1 MKILLLDKNHP
12 LITERLLAK
21 NFILE
26 EDFTSSYDEV
36 CGKIQNY
43 DGVIIRS
50 RIPLDQNFLEKA
62 THLKFIARVGA
73 GMENIDIPVAEKL
86 GIQLINSPEGN
97 RDSVAEHVVGM
108 LLILMNRLFIAS
120 NEVKKGIW
128 LREENRGDELLGKTV
143 GLIGY
148 GNMGKATAKRL
159 SGFGCKVIFHDI
171 LPDLSDEFATQV
183 SLEEL
188 KQRAEVLSLHIPMT
202 NETHYLIDSTFINE
216 MKNEFYFVNTARGK
230 NVETKYLVEALKS
243 EKVKGACLDVL
254 EYEKA
259 SFEKLD
265 TSTSLSTRENED
277 LQYLLDSE
285 KVIVTP
291 HIAGWTHQSK
301 EKLAQVIV
309 DKIIASFG

>member
-1 MKILLLDKNHP
+1 MRILLLDKNHP
-12 LITERLLAK
+12 LITEQLLAK

-26 EDFTSSYDEV
+26 EDFSSSYDEV
-36 CGKIQNY
+36 CAKIEKY
-43 DGVIIRS
+43 DGIIIRS
-50 RIPLDQNFLEKA
+50 RIPLDKNFLEKA
-62 THLKFIARVGA
+62 ENLKFIARVGA

-120 NEVKKGIW
+120 QEVKNGIW

-159 SGFGCKVIFHDI
+159 SGFGCTVIFHDI

-188 KQRAEVLSLHIPMT
+188 KERAEVVSLHIPLT
-202 NETHYLIDSTFINE
+202 EQTYYLVDGLFISE
-216 MKNEFYFVNTARGK
+216 MKNNFYFVNTARGK
-230 NVETKYLVEALKS
+230 NVETKSLVEAVKAG
-243 EKVKGACLDVL
+243 KVKGACLDVL
-254 EYEKA
+254 EYEKS
-259 SFEKLD
+259 SFENLE
-265 TSTSLSTRENED
+265 TENED
-277 LQYLLDSE
+277 LQYLLESE

-291 HIAGWTHQSK
+291 HIAGWTVQSK

-309 DKIIASFG
+309 DKIVAQFA

>member
-1 MKILLLDKNHP
+1 MSSMRILLLDKNHP
-12 LITERLLAK
+12 LITEQLLAK

-36 CGKIQNY
+36 CHKIENY
-43 DGVIIRS
+43 DGIIIRS
-50 RIPLDQNFLEKA
+50 RIPLDKNFLEKA
-62 THLKFIARVGA
+62 KNLKFIARVGA

-120 NEVKKGIW
+120 QEVKKGIW
-128 LREENRGDELLGKTV
+128 LREENRGDELLGKTI

-171 LPDLSDEFATQV
+171 LPNLSDEYATQV
-183 SLEEL
+183 SLDEL
-188 KQRAEVLSLHIPMT
+188 KEKSEVLSLHIPLT
-202 NETHYLIDSTFINE
+202 DLTYYLVDGPFISD
-216 MKNEFYFVNTARGK
+216 MKNDFYFVNTARGK
-230 NVETKYLVEALKS
+230 NIETKSLVEALKAG
-243 EKVKGACLDVL
+243 KVKGACLDVL
-254 EYEKA
+254 EYEKS
-259 SFEKLD
+259 SFENLE
-265 TSTSLSTRENED
+265 TENED
-277 LQYLLDSE
+277 LKYLLESE

-291 HIAGWTHQSK
+291 HIAGWTVQSK

-309 DKIIASFG
+309 DKIVAQFA

>member
-12 LITERLLAK
+12 LITEQLLAK
-21 NFILE
+21 DFILE

-36 CGKIQNY
+36 CHKIENY

-50 RIPLDQNFLEKA
+50 RIPLDKNFLEKA
-62 THLKFIARVGA
+62 KNLKFIARVGA
-73 GMENIDIPVAEKL
+73 GMENIDIPVAKNL

-120 NEVKKGIW
+120 QEVKNGIW

-171 LPDLSDEFATQV
+171 LPGLSDEYATQV

-188 KQRAEVLSLHIPMT
+188 KEKAEVLSLHIPLT
-202 NETHYLIDSTFINE
+202 DESYYLVDGPFISD
-216 MKNEFYFVNTARGK
+216 MKNDFYFVNTARGK
-230 NVETKYLVEALKS
+230 NVETKSLVGAIKAG
-243 EKVKGACLDVL
+243 KVKGACLDVM
-254 EYEKA
+254 EYEKS
-259 SFEKLD
+259 SFEKLE
-265 TSTSLSTRENED
+265 TENED
-277 LQYLLDSE
+277 VKYLLESE

-291 HIAGWTHQSK
+291 HIAGWTVQSK

-309 DKIIASFG
+309 DKIIAQFS

>member
-12 LITERLLAK
+12 LITEQLLAK

-26 EDFTSSYDEV
+26 EDVTSSYGEV
-36 CGKIQNY
+36 CAKIENY
-43 DGVIIRS
+43 DGIIIRS
-50 RIPLDQNFLEKA
+50 RIPLDKNFLEKA
-62 THLKFIARVGA
+62 KNLKFIARVGA

-86 GIQLINSPEGN
+86 GIKLINSPEGN

-120 NEVKKGIW
+120 QEVKNGVW

-159 SGFGCKVIFHDI
+159 SGFGCNVIFHDI
-171 LPDLSDEFATQV
+171 LPNLSDEYATQV

-188 KQRAEVLSLHIPMT
+188 KEKAEVLSLHIPLT
-202 NETHYLIDSTFINE
+202 DETHYLIDDSFISE

-230 NVETKYLVEALKS
+230 NVKTKYLVDGLRSGKI
-243 EKVKGACLDVL
+243 KGACLDVL
-254 EYEKA
+254 EYEKS
-259 SFEKLD
+259 SFENLEI
-265 TSTSLSTRENED
+265 ENED
-277 LQYLLDSE
+277 LEYLLKSE
-285 KVIVTP
+285 KAIVTP